1 MDRFESSGEATRA
14 RMQVVPEDE
23 LWLHLSRAQFFA
35 SISNGTNRQ
44 FLVGNAPCL
53 SVILVKMCPSR
64 VKSFG
69 CSGIVIL
76 GLTHLYKAN
85 LMLFQLLKK
94 VQLPRQLPSVY
105 SQNAKTKSIALS
117 FSDMVGAVLSSWS
130 LLVMI
135 ASLSSGSSD
144 LSGQTSRR
152 HRFLNPI
159 NVVGNFALGKSPNIK
174 YGFLLIIRQFKTPV
188 LSLLIY
194 S

>member
-1 MDRFESSGEATRA
+1 MATFVPRA
-14 RMQVVPEDE
+14 IFCFNFQWNQPSVSRWQCSLP
-23 LWLHLSRAQFFA
+23 LSDPGQHV
-35 SISNGTNRQ
+35 SQSQNKQ
-44 FLVGNAPCL
+44 
-53 SVILVKMCPSR
+53 
-64 VKSFG
+64 G

-85 LMLFQLLKK
+85 LMLF
-94 VQLPRQLPSVY
+94 QLPSVY

-135 ASLSSGSSD
+135 ASLSSSSSD

-159 NVVGNFALGKSPNIK
+159 NVVGNFALGKSPNM
-174 YGFLLIIRQFKTPV
+174 GFFLLLDNSKL
-188 LSLLIY
+188 LSCLFLDIHDDHIP
-194 S
+194 